1 MQKKQL
7 SFFLVI
13 LFFVS
18 GCDKQVYKKSVVQKQ
33 NNLMLLPPPPDLLR
47 VSKKQMVQEE
57 TKQQSQKNTM
67 AINQSNQ
74 SVSNNVDMSQSQ
86 RGTIIDPQVD
96 SVADDQKSNVA
107 IEALRVKSPQENEM
121 PRINEQDQLTVRC
134 SNKSNKPLIFCCF
147 YYTKLRQN
155 AYWRWM
161 KSPIYFLENND
172 ECTIPIF
179 AMDDLLVKQE
189 IMGYLGVFHNKEE
202 AEAATFESLREEQ
215 KIDLDYLLELR
226 NSSIEIIINRYGFKK
241 EQIDYRRKADK
252 QEHVVQPELD
262 FMIEN
267 KTGKPLLACCFVYQK
282 NSDQDNLM
290 PWRYHKTKIQKIMP
304 HESMLVD
311 IDTIK
316 DLYDWIYMRGFL
328 ALFEADQ
335 VVAAEEATYEL
346 LKPEQ
351 KINLGRLA
359 DVLGKKILISV
370 EKYGSAKKIFEF
382 QQVEASRID
391 FKQFDKRRKSR
402 SIL

>member
-1 MQKKQL
+1 MQKMQL

-13 LFFVS
+13 LFFVF
-18 GCDKQVYKKSVVQKQ
+18 GCDKQVYKKTAVQKL
-33 NNLMLLPPPPDLLR
+33 NNKMLLPPPPDLLR
-47 VSKKQMVQEE
+47 VSKKQMMPQDID
-57 TKQQSQKNTM
+57 QQSYKNTV
-67 AINQSNQ
+67 IVDQHDQ
-74 SVSNNVDMSQSQ
+74 SVSSLVDMRQSQ
-86 RGTIIDPQVD
+86 RGTIVDPQVD
-96 SVADDQKSNVA
+96 SVADDQKNNVA
-107 IEALRVKSPQENEM
+107 IEALRVKSPQEDQL

-134 SNKSNKPLIFCCF
+134 SNKSNKSLILCCF

-161 KSPIYFLENND
+161 KSPLYFLENND
-172 ECTIPIF
+172 ECTIPII

-189 IMGYLGVFHNKEE
+189 IIGYLGIFHSKEE
-202 AEAATFESLREEQ
+202 AEAATFECLREEQ

-226 NSSIEIIINRYGFKK
+226 NTSIEIIINQYGFKK

-252 QEHVVQPELD
+252 QEYVVQPELD

-267 KTGKPLLACCFVYQK
+267 RTGKPLLACCFVYQK

-290 PWRYHKTKIQKIMP
+290 PWKYHKTKIQKIMP
-304 HESMLVD
+304 NESMLVD

-316 DLYDWIYMRGFL
+316 ELYDWIYMRGFL

-335 VVAAEEATYEL
+335 MTAAEEATYEL

-359 DVLGKKILISV
+359 DVLGKKILITV

-382 QQVEASRID
+382 QQVAATRID
-391 FKQFDKRRKSR
+391 FKQFEKRRKSR